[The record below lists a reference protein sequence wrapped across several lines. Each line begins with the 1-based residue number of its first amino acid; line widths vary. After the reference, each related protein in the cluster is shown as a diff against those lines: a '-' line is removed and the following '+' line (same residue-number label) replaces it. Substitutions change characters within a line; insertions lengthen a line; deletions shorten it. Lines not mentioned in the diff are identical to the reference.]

1 MKTINKVLKIGQQIH
16 ENQYFD
22 LIELWNDTIT
32 NLENLSKY
40 LKLKQLV
47 IPKTNLILPLENSNL
62 PLINITNNNY
72 ILYNQI
78 TSDDYKITDSI
89 SHYYKITEE
98 QVNLLITDLFNIINK
113 NNNLYEE
120 ILKKLNI
127 SSFFEHEDLNQK
139 KIDFKN
145 IILSL
150 LNYQMILMLK
160 NDNFYLKYLI
170 H

>member
-1 MKTINKVLKIGQQIH
+1 MERYNNK
-16 ENQYFD
+16 
-22 LIELWNDTIT
+22 
-32 NLENLSKY
+32 LENLSKY

-150 LNYQMILMLK
+150 LNYPNDSNVKERQFLSEIFNTLIPDIKKFNYIILEHPLNLK
-160 NDNFYLKYLI
+160 I
-170 H
+170 G